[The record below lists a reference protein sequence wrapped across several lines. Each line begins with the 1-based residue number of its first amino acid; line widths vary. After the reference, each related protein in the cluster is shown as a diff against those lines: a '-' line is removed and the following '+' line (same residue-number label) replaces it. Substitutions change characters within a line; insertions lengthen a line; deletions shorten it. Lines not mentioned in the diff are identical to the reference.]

1 MAKTAPRLS
10 ADEIQRVIATAWDD
24 RPPFNEVLRQHG
36 LNPGQL
42 VALLKRELTPNAFKV
57 WTERT
62 RSAAKPAPARRRP
75 PPRGGSPAA

>member
-1 MAKTAPRLS
+1 MAKPAPRLS
-10 ADEIQRVIATAWDD
+10 PDEIQRVIATAWDD

-57 WTERT
+57 WTA
-62 RSAAKPAPARRRP
+62 RSRGTSAPAGRK
-75 PPRGGSPAA
+75 PR